1 MQWFEFHNSAANLS
15 VFVIRGTASAT
26 DVVKDF
32 DIWNEVA
39 LPQLLAS
46 ILRECA
52 ALHAL
57 GKGGGGGGDHCCCIA
72 ADHVMPTLTPCG
84 CFINSGPHSMDL
96 RHVSV
101 ASHTTAA
108 LLLHAVV
115 GTESLFDAM

>member
-1 MQWFEFHNSAANLS
+1 MRCSPPTRNTIADTVQWFEFHNSAANLS

-39 LPQLLAS
+39 LPQLLTS

-57 GKGGGGGGDHCCCIA
+57 GGSKLLQCRR
-72 ADHVMPTLTPCG
+72 
-84 CFINSGPHSMDL
+84 SHSHPGSL
-96 RHVSV
+96 W
-101 ASHTTAA
+101 
-108 LLLHAVV
+108 LLP
-115 GTESLFDAM
+115 